1 MVTSFDNAFFKW
13 KPEVESSIS
22 VVKLELSKLNGYFNR
37 DAKWKP
43 KVESSISVVKLELS
57 KLNGYFNRDAKSA
70 SSQPGVLQIGF

>member
-37 DAKWKP
+37 DAK
-43 KVESSISVVKLELS
+43 
-57 KLNGYFNRDAKSA
+57 SA